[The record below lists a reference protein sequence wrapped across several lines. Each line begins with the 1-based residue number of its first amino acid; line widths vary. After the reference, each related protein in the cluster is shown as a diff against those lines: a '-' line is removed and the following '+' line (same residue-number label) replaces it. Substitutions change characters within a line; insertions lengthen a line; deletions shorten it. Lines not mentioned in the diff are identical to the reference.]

1 MAYHHIQALGEA
13 AIICASFR
21 TFLSDITKKNVS
33 SSNISLINVF
43 TNPSYSFKS
52 RSEKIFSK
60 VFITEVASTSAV
72 CNRNED
78 FELAT
83 ENDSTQLFHDIIPAH
98 TSRISLF
105 SITLNLS

>member
-78 FELAT
+78 FELAKRKMKAKQIKHINGVGMNT
-83 ENDSTQLFHDIIPAH
+83 DRF
-98 TSRISLF
+98 RKK
-105 SITLNLS
+105 